1 MFFLSPSQRGGAQQ
15 STEPED
21 GGGGEGSLLL
31 EPVVKETIR
40 FEETKTNRFMH
51 RDNQQTGSLRG
62 RVSGFSPAA

>member
-51 RDNQQTGSLRG
+51 RDH
-62 RVSGFSPAA
+62 